1 MLRQKINII
10 LFATVM
16 VAFLTTNLF
25 ATNGYF
31 RHGYG
36 IKYSALA
43 GSGVAVSL
51 SSLGAISNPAGI
63 VFIGNDRYDINISY
77 FSPSREYTV
86 TGNPSPPPAFGL
98 APGTIESDNSSFFFP
113 TLGANWNLNPTMA
126 IGVVVYGNGGMNTDY
141 PTATFHDPSSG
152 VTGVNLEQLFVG
164 ATYAIEVTKGH
175 SLAVQGLFGYQKF
188 SATGLASFAPF
199 SSDPANLTGNANST
213 ATGFGF
219 KVGYQG
225 MIGKMIRIGGAYQS
239 KINMSEF
246 DRYAGLF
253 AEKGDFDVPANWQ
266 AGIAVIP
273 ADALTLLFD
282 VQQILYSGVKS
293 VANPMDAMALPP
305 AFPDGMGGFV
315 PNPNHVPLG
324 ADNGSG
330 FGWEDM
336 TIYKFG
342 IMYILPDAWTLYGG
356 FSYGKQP
363 IPSTEVL
370 FNILAPAT
378 VETHITLGF
387 SKYINKSN
395 EIMVSF
401 MYAPEKGVSGTNQ
414 FDPAQTIEIRMSQFQ
429 LEIGYAFSVVQ

>member
-1 MLRQKINII
+1 MIRNKLNKLII
-10 LFATVM
+10 TLFVVSTFSISVFATD
-16 VAFLTTNLF
+16 
-25 ATNGYF
+25 GYF

-63 VFIGNDRYDINISY
+63 VFLDSDRYDFNISY

-86 TGNPSPPPAFGL
+86 TGNPSMMQGTFPL
-98 APGTIESDNSSFFFP
+98 TSGTIESDGSSFFFP
-113 TLGANWNLNPTMA
+113 TLGANWMLNPTMA
-126 IGVVVYGNGGMNTDY
+126 IGVVIYGNGGMNTEY
-141 PTATFHDPSSG
+141 PTMTFHDSTSAI
-152 VTGVNLEQLFVG
+152 TGVNLEQLFVG
-164 ATYAIEVTKGH
+164 ATYAIQVAEGH

-188 SATGLASFAPF
+188 SATGLGTFAPF

-225 MIGKMIRIGGAYQS
+225 MIGKMIRVGASYQS

-273 ADALTLLFD
+273 TEALTILLD
-282 VQQILYSGVKS
+282 VQQILYSGVRS
-293 VANPMDAMALPP
+293 IANPMDLVNNSPMLPT
-305 AFPDGMGGFV
+305 G
-315 PNPNHVPLG
+315 PNPDFKPLG
-324 ADNGSG
+324 DADGWG

-336 TIYKFG
+336 TIIKFG
-342 IMYILPDAWTLYGG
+342 IMYKLQSSWTLYGG
-356 FSYGKQP
+356 YSYGKQP
-363 IPSTEVL
+363 IPESEVM
-370 FNILAPAT
+370 FNILAPAV
-378 VETHITLGF
+378 VESHITVGF
-387 SKYINKSN
+387 SKSINKSN
-395 EIMVSF
+395 EVMVSF
-401 MYAPEKGVSGTNQ
+401 MYAPENSVLGANPLEVPNQ
-414 FDPAQTIEIRMSQFQ
+414 QTIEIKMSQFQ
-429 LEIGYAFSVVQ
+429 IEIGYGFNAY